1 MKKSLLKTAAL
12 LVAFSLVAALAI
24 FLDLQGVTGY
34 LTVIFLG
41 YCAII
46 VVSHLWKALLLLW
59 QAWREIRSK
68 PKALLLW
75 QTRRK

>member
-1 MKKSLLKTAAL
+1 MKRRLLTTAAML
-12 LVAFSLVAALAI
+12 LTFSLVAALAI
-24 FLDLQGVTGY
+24 ALELQGITGY

-46 VVSHLWKALLLLW
+46 VVSHLWAALSLLW
-59 QAWREIRSK
+59 QAWREMRSK
-68 PKALLLW
+68 PKELLLW

>member
-1 MKKSLLKTAAL
+1 MKAKLLRSAFL
-12 LVAFSLVAALAI
+12 LIAFSLVVAVATV
-24 FLDLQGVTGY
+24 LDLQGIPGY

-46 VVSHLWKALLLLW
+46 VVSHLVAALSLLW
-59 QAWREIRSK
+59 RAGRETRSR